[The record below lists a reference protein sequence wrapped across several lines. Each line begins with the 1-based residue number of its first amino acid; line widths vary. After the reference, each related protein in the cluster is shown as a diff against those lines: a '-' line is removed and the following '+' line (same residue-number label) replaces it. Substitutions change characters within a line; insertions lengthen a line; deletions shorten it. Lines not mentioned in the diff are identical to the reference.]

1 MSWFTSR
8 RLVAGLAVV
17 LLPVLGLFLDRVV
30 LPLAR
35 PVLYDFLEQCCGYQP
50 SAQVTQP
57 QIIQPHV
64 TLTSAASFQVN
75 FLYRPTTG
83 GPLRPI
89 LPGSVL
95 HSGDRY
101 KVVFT
106 PPRDGFV
113 HLFQVDSAGNF
124 FQLFP
129 MTEFR
134 GVKLN
139 NTNPVHAGRTYTLP
153 GPDKS
158 YQLDAAVGRERILL
172 VFADES
178 NTELDSLA
186 TKIDS
191 ARTTKNT
198 VAQASANGALA
209 AHLSNSFSY
218 RGLASV
224 ESDETLKLTW
234 DSSGEVFEAL
244 GRRLENLC
252 NDCVY
257 GIEFQ
262 HQ

>member
-1 MSWFTSR
+1 
-8 RLVAGLAVV
+8 
-17 LLPVLGLFLDRVV
+17 
-30 LPLAR
+30 
-35 PVLYDFLEQCCGYQP
+35 
-50 SAQVTQP
+50 VTQLQIVQP
-57 QIIQPHV
+57 QIIQPQL
-64 TLTSAASFQVN
+64 TMTSAAYFQVN
-75 FLYRPTTG
+75 FLYRPTSG

-95 HSGDRY
+95 QSGDYY

-113 HLFQVDSAGNF
+113 HLYQVDSAGNF

-153 GPDKS
+153 GPDKAFR
-158 YQLDAAVGRERILL
+158 LDAAIGQERILL
-172 VFADES
+172 IFADEP
-178 NTELDSLA
+178 NAELDSLA
-186 TKIDS
+186 TQIES
-191 ARTTKNT
+191 ARGTKNT
-198 VAQASANGALA
+198 VAEASANGALA
-209 AHLSNSFSY
+209 AHLSNSFSF

-224 ESDETLKLTW
+224 ESDETLRLTW
-234 DSSGEVFEAL
+234 DSSGQVFETL